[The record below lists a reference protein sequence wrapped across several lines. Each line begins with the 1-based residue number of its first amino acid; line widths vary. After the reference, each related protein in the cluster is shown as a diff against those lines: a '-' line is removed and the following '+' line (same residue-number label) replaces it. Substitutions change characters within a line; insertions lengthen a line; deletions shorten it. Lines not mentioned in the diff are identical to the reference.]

1 MKKGP
6 FKMKR
11 KSPML
16 EQVLGKKFGKRDK
29 AVKAA
34 RTFAQSFKGLNKGS
48 LPPLADGKFV
58 SAASTAG
65 KAARIGSRFLGGF
78 GVGLLLKD
86 FYKSGQKR
94 SGGRISKNQK
104 RILPKTTFDINKG
117 FKVTNKKFKF
127 D

>member
-29 AVKAA
+29 ALKAA
-34 RTFAQSFKGLNKGS
+34 KTFAESFKGLNKGS

-65 KAARIGSRFLGGF
+65 KVARVGSRLLGGF
-78 GVGLLLKD
+78 GVGLALKD
-86 FYKSGQKR
+86 MYKSGQEK
-94 SGGRISKNQK
+94 SGGKVRKGQK
-104 RILPKTTFDINKG
+104 TNVLG
-117 FKVTNKKFKF
+117 FGTRKSIFKQ
-127 D
+127 